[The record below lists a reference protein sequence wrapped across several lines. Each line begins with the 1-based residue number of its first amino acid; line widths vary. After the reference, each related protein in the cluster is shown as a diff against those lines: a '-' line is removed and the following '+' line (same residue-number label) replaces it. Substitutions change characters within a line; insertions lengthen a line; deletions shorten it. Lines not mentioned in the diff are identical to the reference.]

1 MKSNF
6 GNNSPVLNLYNKS
19 NLKSKIDTQL
29 LYGDNFRV
37 IKKNKRW
44 RKIIITKD
52 GYKGFI
58 KNKKFPYPIKAN
70 FKVFILKANLYSKP
84 SIKYKTSKYLSF
96 NSRLNIIEKK
106 GKFGK
111 FENYWIKLSDIKKV
125 SHKNKNIFKNIKL
138 FKNTRYLWGGKSFR
152 GIDCSALVQVFLNYN
167 NKFFPRD
174 SGDQEKY
181 LTKKIKLKNL
191 RKNDIIFWK
200 GHVAVALSNKKIIHA
215 YGPMKKVVIMD
226 TKKAIE
232 RIERTAKLKVT
243 SIKRI

>member
-44 RKIIITKD
+44 KKIIITKD

-58 KNKKFPYPIKAN
+58 KNKKFPFPIKAN

-84 SIKYKTSKYLSF
+84 SIKNKTSKYLSF

-106 GKFGK
+106 
-111 FENYWIKLSDIKKV
+111 
-125 SHKNKNIFKNIKL
+125 
-138 FKNTRYLWGGKSFR
+138 R
-152 GIDCSALVQVFLNYN
+152 
-167 NKFFPRD
+167 
-174 SGDQEKY
+174 
-181 LTKKIKLKNL
+181 
-191 RKNDIIFWK
+191 
-200 GHVAVALSNKKIIHA
+200 
-215 YGPMKKVVIMD
+215 
-226 TKKAIE
+226 
-232 RIERTAKLKVT
+232 
-243 SIKRI
+243 

>member
-6 GNNSPVLNLYNKS
+6 GNNSPVLNLYSKS

-44 RKIIITKD
+44 KKIIITKD

-96 NSRLNIIEKK
+96 NSRLNII
-106 GKFGK
+106 
-111 FENYWIKLSDIKKV
+111 
-125 SHKNKNIFKNIKL
+125 
-138 FKNTRYLWGGKSFR
+138 
-152 GIDCSALVQVFLNYN
+152 
-167 NKFFPRD
+167 
-174 SGDQEKY
+174 
-181 LTKKIKLKNL
+181 
-191 RKNDIIFWK
+191 
-200 GHVAVALSNKKIIHA
+200 
-215 YGPMKKVVIMD
+215 
-226 TKKAIE
+226 
-232 RIERTAKLKVT
+232 
-243 SIKRI
+243 